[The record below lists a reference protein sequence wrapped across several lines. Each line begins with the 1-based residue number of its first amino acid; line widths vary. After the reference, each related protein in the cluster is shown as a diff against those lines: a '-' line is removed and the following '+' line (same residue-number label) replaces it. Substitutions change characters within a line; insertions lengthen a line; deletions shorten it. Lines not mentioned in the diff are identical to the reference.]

1 MLFHIKTYLTPL
13 LTAFILSTGAY
24 TFAQNV
30 TVQVID
36 TEENALFN
44 ANIWING
51 KLQGLTDQSG
61 ILVFSRPATKIMQ
74 IRVSHSSYPDRMHR
88 VNLDTLIAPLRLVM
102 NDQRKLDEVVVTAGR
117 KPESIANIPSSVS
130 ILTTKEIEAQSQIST
145 DIASVLGNTIPGL
158 GVAAQKGTNSGQ
170 TLRGR
175 AVLVLIDGIPQSTPL
190 MNGARD
196 IRSIDPSV
204 IERVEVIKGATSI
217 YGNGSAGGI
226 INYITRKNDPQA
238 KSICGVTTLRGTVNP
253 YHNKETEG
261 YRFSQTLYGRQ
272 NKFSYTAS
280 GAVDYLGLQ
289 RDGDG
294 VPLGQTDGLSNSK
307 SYNAFLK
314 LGYDIDASSSLSLV
328 YNFFNSLQDAR
339 YISEIGK
346 YGETPTI
353 GIRGVDPGE
362 NTGTRYNH
370 NAMLTYAKAQLFGNT
385 SINASVYYNT
395 FSSMNRYVENSNSW
409 YGAGQTQIN
418 SNKKGFRADLNTP
431 FEIGS
436 IGGGVTYGIDL
447 LNDVTFQDLTDG
459 RVFVPKMDMFNYAPF
474 AQVTLN
480 FVDHL
485 IFKGG
490 MRYEDATVKIK
501 DFETLPTGPGT
512 EGSVAVEGGTIP
524 YRGMTFN
531 AGLRYNKY
539 QFFNPFVSFS
549 QGFTI
554 NELGRIVRNAT
565 ESDLKNIQT
574 DPIVTNNYELGFSS
588 QISIFNLS
596 AAYFISTSKLGV
608 NLTAREEGGYFFPE
622 RAPERVNG
630 VEVAIDARIS
640 SKLAVGGTYSY
651 VEGMLEREDGTE
663 AYLGGTRI
671 MPPKATGYIN
681 YMPTSALDF
690 QLSWVHTGNRN
701 RFERTANGVYL
712 GNQGPV
718 KTVDILNFNG
728 GYKINRQWSIGVG
741 IANLLNEDYYSV
753 YGQFSA
759 TDQNYVKGDG
769 ATMSLN
775 LNYRF

>member
-1 MLFHIKTYLTPL
+1 MLFNTKMYLNPL
-13 LTAFILSTGAY
+13 LTAIMMSMGAY
-24 TFAQNV
+24 AFAQDV
-30 TVQVID
+30 TVQIKD
-36 TEENALFN
+36 TEKNTLTN
-44 ANIWING
+44 ANIWVNG

-61 ILVFSRPATKIMQ
+61 VLVFSRPATKLIQ
-74 IRVSHSSYPDRMHR
+74 IRVSHSSYPDRIHR
-88 VNLDTLIAPLRLVM
+88 VNLDTLVSPIQLAM

-130 ILTTKEIEAQSQIST
+130 ILTTKEIESQSQIST

-158 GVAAQKGTNSGQ
+158 GVAARKGTNSGQ

-238 KSICGVTTLRGTVNP
+238 KTIGGVTTLRGTVNP

-280 GAVDYLGLQ
+280 GAVDYTGLQ
-289 RDGDG
+289 RDADG
-294 VPLGQTDGLSNSK
+294 VPLGQTDGLSNSR

-314 LGYDIDASSSLSLV
+314 IGYDIDPNSSLSLV

-339 YISEIGK
+339 YISKNGR

-353 GIRGVDPGE
+353 GILGVDPGE
-362 NTGTRYNH
+362 NTGTRFNH
-370 NAMLTYAKAQLFGNT
+370 NAMLTYSKNQLFGNT
-385 SINASVYYNT
+385 SLNASVYYNT
-395 FSSMNRYVENSNSW
+395 FSSMNRYVERSNSW
-409 YGAGQTQIN
+409 YGPGQTQIN
-418 SNKKGFRADLNTP
+418 SEKKGFRADLNTP

-436 IGGGVTYGIDL
+436 VAGGVTYGIDL

-459 RVFVPKMDMFNYAPF
+459 RVYVPNMDMFNYAPF
-474 AQVTLN
+474 AQLTLT
-480 FVDHL
+480 FIDHL

-490 MRYEDATVKIK
+490 MRYEDATVKIR
-501 DFETLPTGPGT
+501 DFQTIASGPGN

-524 YRGMTFN
+524 YRGTTFN

-539 QFFNPFVSFS
+539 RFLNPFISFS

-554 NELGRIVRNAT
+554 NELGRIVRTAT
-565 ESDLKNIQT
+565 ESDLQNIQT
-574 DPIVTNNYELGFSS
+574 DPIVTNNYEVGFSS

-608 NLTAREEGGYFFPE
+608 NLTAREENGYFFPE

-630 VEVAIDARIS
+630 VELALDARIS
-640 SKLAVGGTYSY
+640 SEIAVGGTYSY
-651 VEGMLEREDGTE
+651 VEGKLKREDGTKT
-663 AYLGGTRI
+663 YLGGSRI
-671 MPPKATGYIN
+671 MPPKATAYIN
-681 YMPTSALDF
+681 YAPTSAFDL

-701 RFERTANGVYL
+701 RFERTSNNVYL
-712 GNQGPV
+712 GNEGPV
-718 KTVDILNFNG
+718 RTVNLLNFNG
-728 GYKINRQWSIGVG
+728 GYKINRQWSVGVG
-741 IANLLNEDYYSV
+741 VANLLNEDYYTV
-753 YGQFSA
+753 YSQFSA
-759 TDQNYVKGDG
+759 TDQNYVKGEG